1 MLPGDYKRNYKFKS
15 DKQKDKISYII
26 AIIISVVAFLAIWFL
41 V

>member
-15 DKQKDKISYII
+15 DKQKDKIAYII